1 MQFIRAHFILI
12 CILRIQS
19 NRTYPNRLED
29 DTPTQ
34 SAPTG
39 LAATSTPSSGVEEK
53 SNTKIIPIAIGATI
67 GGSTFLTIVA
77 IICYHRFEQRKARK
91 AIAKYVVSTMENPFA
106 DSLQEYV
113 KHNPGTHTLLQNGI
127 TRVTSG
133 QDSPITKSYWASPTL
148 ESMHLRR
155 QELRR
160 HMDGVK
166 GTLESLSS
174 SEASLEGSTDIDFEV
189 EDLRRRITE
198 LKREL
203 EHLCQQERQLRSIL
217 NESYGDEE
225 SMFSGFSDTDT
236 VHSHSAIGV
245 AK

>member
-1 MQFIRAHFILI
+1 
-12 CILRIQS
+12 
-19 NRTYPNRLED
+19 
-29 DTPTQ
+29 
-34 SAPTG
+34 
-39 LAATSTPSSGVEEK
+39 
-53 SNTKIIPIAIGATI
+53 
-67 GGSTFLTIVA
+67 
-77 IICYHRFEQRKARK
+77 
-91 AIAKYVVSTMENPFA
+91 
-106 DSLQEYV
+106 
-113 KHNPGTHTLLQNGI
+113 
-127 TRVTSG
+127 
-133 QDSPITKSYWASPTL
+133 
-148 ESMHLRR
+148 
-155 QELRR
+155 
-160 HMDGVK
+160 MDGVK